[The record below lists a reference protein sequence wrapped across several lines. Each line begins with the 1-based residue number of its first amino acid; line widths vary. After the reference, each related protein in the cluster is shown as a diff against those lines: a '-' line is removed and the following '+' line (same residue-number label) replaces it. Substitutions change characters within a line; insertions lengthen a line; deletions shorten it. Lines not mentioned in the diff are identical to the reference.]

1 MRLNPAVLALSLG
14 LLTAAAPVLAQDQST
29 GETPAQ
35 RAARRA
41 AMPQPVLEE
50 DQALKT
56 AIETMSSLILRPRSS
71 FTGASCLRNFSITAP
86 AAGPG

>member
-41 AMPQPVLEE
+41 AMPPPVLEE

-56 AIETMSSLILRPRSS
+56 AIASPARPAAEVRSEWLTPLPATIQ
-71 FTGASCLRNFSITAP
+71 FTAP
-86 AAGPG
+86 GRMT